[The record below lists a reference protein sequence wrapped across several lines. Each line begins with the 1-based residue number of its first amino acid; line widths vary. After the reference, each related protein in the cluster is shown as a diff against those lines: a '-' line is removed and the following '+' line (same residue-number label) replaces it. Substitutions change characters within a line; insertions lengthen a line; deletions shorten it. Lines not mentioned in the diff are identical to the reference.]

1 MFRIIPVLWNS
12 TLHLDLNEG
21 ADTVVGVCKWS
32 YIYLEKK
39 IFFVFQ
45 QQQKKLSTHTR
56 TKNQVGWVH
65 SKIVSHP
72 LTSTIPVSG
81 TYPKIYHNP
90 NTIGEEGLSE
100 YESHTE
106 RCSVQLEG
114 EIPRGLDL
122 STRVSVLTFVL
133 RFMIVYQIA
142 RAGSGSFRVSTSVI
156 LFVNLLF
163 TL

>member
-39 IFFVFQ
+39 FFFSSNNN
-45 QQQKKLSTHTR
+45 KKNCQLIHTT

-65 SKIVSHP
+65 SKIVSPP
-72 LTSTIPVSG
+72 LTAPIPVSG
-81 TYPKIYHNP
+81 TYLNTYHLP
-90 NTIGEEGLSE
+90 NTIGEEGLSD

-122 STRVSVLTFVL
+122 STGVFVLTFVL
-133 RFMIVYQIA
+133 RFMNMYQIA

-156 LFVNLLF
+156 LLLSF
-163 TL
+163 P